1 MQIIPISSPTAIQ
14 QAIQALSEGQLI
26 IYPTETCYGIAADAT
41 NSLAVTRLLSYKG
54 DRDRQ
59 VSIAVSGQEMAD
71 KYVNLNSMAANLYQ
85 ELLPGPITII
95 SDSLHQIDHRLES
108 STGTLGVRYPQHDFA
123 LALISEFGRPITA
136 TSANT
141 SGRKEPYSLEDWRKY
156 TSKLKQTHISLFLD
170 AGKLLNRP
178 TSTVVDT
185 TLNDPTVLR
194 QGQLTLPALS
204 KQSVATTSPETT
216 KQFASELITKHLSL
230 TKKWPL
236 IIALQGDLG
245 AGKTQFAKGIS
256 QALNIENSVT
266 SPTYTLMKEYPYGQG
281 TVPNRNSRLQVEK
294 GSVATEG
301 TVPIVQ
307 SKYSGVL
314 YHIDTWRLSDLTEL
328 DSTLNLDS
336 HLLAGNILVL
346 EWAGKA
352 NSWLNKHKN
361 SYPTILINI
370 DVLDESTR
378 KISYA
383 FSTPEWS

>member
-108 STGTLGVRYPQHDFA
+108 STGTLVVRYPQHDFA

-266 SPTYTLMKEYPYGQG
+266 SPTYTLMKEYPYSLSKFTG
-281 TVPNRNSRLQVEK
+281 T
-294 GSVATEG
+294 
-301 TVPIVQ
+301 
-307 SKYSGVL
+307 L
-314 YHIDTWRLSDLTEL
+314 YHIDTWRLPAQAGLSDLTEL